1 MHLKITN
8 GIPAKYTL
16 GQLRR
21 DNSNTSFP
29 KQIPD
34 TILES
39 YGVYPY
45 VIQDVEYDRLT
56 QTKTEG
62 DFVKVDG
69 EWTLFM
75 VAEDLPLDKAEKR
88 VRSMRDGLLSECDWT
103 QVADA
108 SVDKAVWA
116 TYRQALRDITDQSG
130 FPFNVTWP
138 TTPTEG

>member
-21 DNSNTSFP
+21 DNNNTSFP

-34 TILES
+34 NILES

-45 VIQDVEYDRLT
+45 VIQDVEYDCLT

-62 DFVKVDG
+62 DFIQVDG

-75 VAEDLPLDKAEKR
+75 VSEDLPLDKAEKR
-88 VRSMRDGLLSECDWT
+88 VRSLRDNLLSECDWT
-103 QVADA
+103 QVSDA
-108 SVDKAVWA
+108 SVDKVLWA
-116 TYRQALRDITDQSG
+116 TYRQALRDITDQPD
-130 FPFNVTWP
+130 FPHDVTWP
-138 TTPTEG
+138 TKP